1 MTDDAA
7 KIIAKLEMLE
17 AKLGQLT
24 NDVQSLRRELPQLRG
39 DLTLVLARQNSTIQT
54 NKKKSTA
61 LPVASAGFIT
71 A

>member
-39 DLTLVLARQNSTIQT
+39 DLTLVLARQNSTIQS

-61 LPVASAGFIT
+61 LPVASVDFIT

>member
-17 AKLGQLT
+17 EKLGQLT

-39 DLTLVLARQNSTIQT
+39 DLTLVLARQNSTIQS

-61 LPVASAGFIT
+61 SPVALADFIT